1 MIKLLNE
8 VKLLTENNSKI
19 HVEFDINPI
28 SRKFEELM
36 GNI

>member
-28 SRKFEELM
+28 S
-36 GNI
+36 I